1 MRIDEPLPMLS
12 DEERAESLRATMARA
27 PDHGEVWIFG
37 YGSLMWNPS
46 FSYVERRTG
55 TVRGHARRFCVLSAR
70 ARGTPQSP
78 GLGLG
83 LEPSQDDNCCGIVYR
98 LAEHSVDADLKA
110 LWLREMTSGIYQP
123 HWLPAATEPGEIM
136 ALTFVVD
143 REHPQYAGD
152 LPAQE
157 KAAIIVAAT
166 GHYGPCRDYLAK
178 TMQELAAL
186 GVSEPDF
193 DALYALVNA
202 RS

>member
-1 MRIDEPLPMLS
+1 MRIDQPLPMLS
-12 DEERAESLRATMARA
+12 DEERAENLRATMACA
-27 PDHGEVWIFG
+27 PDHGEVWVFG
-37 YGSLMWNPS
+37 YGSLMWNPC
-46 FSYVERRTG
+46 FSYVERHTG

-70 ARGTPQSP
+70 ARGTPQIP

-83 LEPSQDDNCCGIVYR
+83 LERSEDGNCYGVVYR
-98 LAEHSVDADLKA
+98 LAEHSLDADLQA

-123 HWLPAATEPGEIM
+123 HWLPVATEHGEVT

-143 REHPQYAGD
+143 RGHPQYAGN
-152 LPAQE
+152 LSAQE

-166 GHYGPCRDYLAK
+166 GHYGPCREYLAR

-186 GVSEPDF
+186 GINEPDF

>member
-1 MRIDEPLPMLS
+1 MPIDLPLPTLS

-27 PDHGEVWIFG
+27 PDHGEVWVFG

-46 FSYVERRTG
+46 FSYVERRSG
-55 TVRGHARRFCVLSAR
+55 TVRDHARRFCVLSAR
-70 ARGTPQSP
+70 ARGTPQNP

-83 LEPSQDDNCCGIVYR
+83 LEPSEDDNCCGIVYR
-98 LAEHSVDADLKA
+98 LAEHNLDADLQA

-123 HWLPAATEPGEIM
+123 HWLPVATELGEIT

-143 REHPQYAGD
+143 REHPQYAGG
-152 LPAQE
+152 LSAQE

-166 GHYGPCRDYLAK
+166 GHYGPCREYLAR
-178 TMQELAAL
+178 TMRELAAL

-193 DALYALVNA
+193 DVLYALVKA
-202 RS
+202 RT